1 MVQKMGYKRRF
12 TRKKKT
18 DTEKSEVKK
27 MGKIKHKIT
36 IVDGIK
42 FHSKMESEYYEYLKE
57 LKAQGIVKDFKL
69 QPEFIL
75 QDKFIVVDGV
85 IYEGSHEDFNKL
97 KRKTKVPT
105 VQAIKYISD
114 FEVEYANG
122 EIRIVDTKGQETAD
136 FKIKK
141 KMFAY
146 KYPHL
151 KLDVIIFDEK
161 KGWIPYDE
169 HQKDK
174 RLKAK
179 EKKLRGAS

>member
-1 MVQKMGYKRRF
+1 MAYKRRF

-18 DTEKSEVKK
+18 TDDKKSEVKK

-36 IVDGIK
+36 EVDGIK
-42 FHSKMESEYYEYLKE
+42 FHSKMESDYYIYLKD
-57 LKAQGIVKDFKL
+57 LKAQGIVKDFRL

-85 IYEGSHEDFNKL
+85 VYEGSHEDFNKL
-97 KRKTKVPT
+97 KRKTKAPT

-122 EIRIVDTKGQETAD
+122 EVRIVDTKGQETAD

-151 KLDVIIFDEK
+151 TLDVIILDKE

-169 HQKDK
+169 YQKDK

-179 EKKLRGAS
+179 EKKTRGAS